1 MSEEEFNVLFKN
13 RNKMVPEYRDL
24 LDDLNFEI
32 AISRDSM
39 RHTSVAL
46 RYNKLNGLVK
56 KYSVE
61 Q

>member
-1 MSEEEFNVLFKN
+1 
-13 RNKMVPEYRDL
+13 MVPEYRDI